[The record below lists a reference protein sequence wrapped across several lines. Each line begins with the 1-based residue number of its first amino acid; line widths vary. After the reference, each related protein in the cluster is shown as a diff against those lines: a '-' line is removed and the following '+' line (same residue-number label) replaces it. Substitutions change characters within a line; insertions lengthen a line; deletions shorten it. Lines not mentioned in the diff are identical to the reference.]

1 MDWITAIIDA
11 AARESMLF
19 AAAGLL
25 IGGLDDLI
33 VDLCFLVRR
42 GMGRGAIPAHLDRLP
57 APTDS
62 GCLAIFVAA
71 WDEQA
76 VIGQMLAT
84 AVARI
89 DHPDYRL
96 YVGVYP
102 NDPGTIAAAR
112 AVAATDPRI
121 RVIVG
126 PRNGPTTKADCLNS
140 LWRALVA
147 DAACGWSGNRE
158 GGRGGIQWD
167 RVGSIGLDIA
177 ENGGWAVHARA
188 FRGCWP
194 IRRRRSQFGWR
205 GRGDRWA
212 DEAHFPIPG
221 SAAFPVCRSARFARE
236 LQASYIGDAT
246 RVTR

>member
-1 MDWITAIIDA
+1 MEVCNRADRGWRVDWITASIDA
-11 AARESMLF
+11 AVRETMLF

-33 VDLCFLVRR
+33 VDLCFLARR

-62 GCLAIFVAA
+62 GCLAIFV
-71 WDEQA
+71 
-76 VIGQMLAT
+76 
-84 AVARI
+84 
-89 DHPDYRL
+89 
-96 YVGVYP
+96 
-102 NDPGTIAAAR
+102 
-112 AVAATDPRI
+112 
-121 RVIVG
+121 
-126 PRNGPTTKADCLNS
+126 
-140 LWRALVA
+140 
-147 DAACGWSGNRE
+147 AACGWSGNRE

-221 SAAFPVCRSARFARE
+221 SAAFPVCRSARFARG